1 MTVLMSSYFG
11 FSIQWSSLRSNVG
24 RTARFYLIFINSPA
38 GNLLVVDSVPRSA
51 TTKDIAGL
59 RPSTRYGISVYG
71 IDETGQAYKSSERL
85 ASTTYGKLHIIHC
98 ILFLA
103 TCSRLNKGEGILT

>member
-24 RTARFYLIFINSPA
+24 RTSRFYLIFINSPA
-38 GNLLVVDSVPRSA
+38 GNLLVVDSVPRST